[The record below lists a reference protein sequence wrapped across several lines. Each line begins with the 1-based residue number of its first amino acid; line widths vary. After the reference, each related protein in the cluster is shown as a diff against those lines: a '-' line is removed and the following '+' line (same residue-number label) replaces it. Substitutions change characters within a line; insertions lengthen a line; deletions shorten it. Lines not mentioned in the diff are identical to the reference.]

1 MKILYII
8 AGANGSGKT
17 TFAKELL
24 KVKNLVWLNADE
36 IKFNENV
43 TDIKAGKLFL
53 QRLNDN
59 LDKNNNILIE
69 STISGKYIFDIV
81 KKAKEKKYVICFYY
95 LYISFVEE
103 NIERVKIR
111 FLSKIGHNVP
121 ENDIIR
127 RYSRSIKNFCKLK
140 ELVDSWEIL
149 VNNDEFEL
157 VANNETIYDE
167 EIYNEIRYKCDS

>member
-1 MKILYII
+1 MKLFII

-17 TFAKELL
+17 TFAKALL
-24 KVKNLVWLNADE
+24 EVKKLVWLNADE
-36 IKFNENV
+36 IKLNECIS
-43 TDIKAGKLFL
+43 DIKAGKLFL
-53 QRLNDN
+53 ERLNNALKENKD
-59 LDKNNNILIE
+59 ILIE

-81 KKAKEKKYVICFYY
+81 KTAKTIGYKVDLYY
-95 LYISFVEE
+95 LYISLVEE
-103 NIERVKIR
+103 NVKRVKIR

-140 ELVDSWEIL
+140 DIVDNWEIL

-157 VANNETIYDE
+157 VANDEVIFDE
-167 EIYNEIRYKCDS
+167 EVFNEIRDKCNS